1 MNKHNY
7 KTIIISLL
15 LLFSLIFNVSSCS
28 LPVVKADDLME
39 DITPQKVSGKAI
51 DDEFITEYLRFSL
64 ELFDKASKESL
75 NKNTLISPLSL
86 ELALAMTANG
96 TDNQTMEEFEQLFGI
111 KLDDLNEYL
120 YTYAA
125 GLPSESK
132 SKLEI
137 ANSIWFRDS
146 DYFTVY
152 EDFLQKNADY
162 YGADAYK
169 SPFDGQTVNDMN
181 AWTEKNTDGM
191 IKKIIETISP
201 DNVMFLL
208 NAIVFD
214 SEWEEAYEK
223 SDIYTGAFYPIEGN
237 LKNVEM
243 MRSEEKIY
251 LDDGSAKGFIK
262 PYKNNNYSFAAL
274 LPNEGVD
281 LYEYIDS
288 LTVQG
293 IKELLNEGKEYRTVQ
308 AVIPKFTYEF
318 EINMNEILN
327 SLGVVYAFNSE
338 VSDFSKLGK
347 SHNGNLCLGNV
358 IHKTFISLDEK
369 GTKAAAV
376 TRVDVN
382 TETAYEYPLKV
393 TLDRPFVYM
402 IVDNATSLP
411 IFIGTVTDILP

>member
-1 MNKHNY
+1 MKRHNY
-7 KTIIISLL
+7 KTILISLT
-15 LLFSLIFNVSSCS
+15 LLFAMIFNISSCS

-39 DITPQKVSGKAI
+39 NITPEKVSGKET
-51 DDEFITEYLRFSL
+51 DDLFGTEYLRFAL
-64 ELFDKASKESL
+64 DIFKLTADASKNE
-75 NKNTLISPLSL
+75 NVLISPLSL

-96 TDNQTMEEFEQLFGI
+96 TDTQTKKEFEQLFGI

-120 YTYAA
+120 YTYASQ
-125 GLPSESK
+125 LPSESK

-146 DYFTVY
+146 DYLTVY

-162 YGADAYK
+162 YSADAYK

-191 IKKIIETISP
+191 IKKIIETILP

-223 SDIYTGAFYPIEGN
+223 SDIYTGAFSPIVGD

-243 MRSEEKIY
+243 MRSEENIY
-251 LDDGSAKGFIK
+251 LDDGNAKGFMR

-274 LPNEGVD
+274 LPNEDVD
-281 LYEYIDS
+281 LYKYIDS
-288 LTVQG
+288 LTAEG
-293 IKELLNEGKEYRTVQ
+293 IKELLNEGKEQRTVQ

-318 EINMNEILN
+318 DIKMNDILKN
-327 SLGVVYAFNSE
+327 LGVTYAFDPE
-338 VSDFSKLGK
+338 VADFSKLGK
-347 SHNGNLCLGNV
+347 SLNGKLCLGNV

-382 TETAYEYPLKV
+382 TETAFEYPLKV

-411 IFIGTVTDILP
+411 VFIGTVTDII